1 MLISTSIFLN
11 THGLCCNKC
20 KITAYKIMRNRS
32 VNMIRVTSDINY
44 VHDCLLLHGLCYSK
58 WSPFR
63 IINNTRKMPH
73 EQTWTKWQISDLM
86 QYYWRLLCVEAPGY
100 RWEDYG
106 HTTSSYHND
115 KQYYV
120 NCRTCTYM
128 HDVNIFTLKLLTS
141 IKQQLIYFTSLYV
154 VVIYR
159 LFYERN
165 RISAMRIASFRFPRA
180 PGSVRQSWLWLH
192 GFAIFPNLIEAP

>member
-1 MLISTSIFLN
+1 MQNYGIQNNEKPIGEHDSSYKWYK
-11 THGLCCNKC
+11 LC
-20 KITAYKIMRNRS
+20 AWLFAPLRALR
-32 VNMIRVTSDINY
+32 
-44 VHDCLLLHGLCYSK
+44 YSK

-63 IINNTRKMPH
+63 IINNTRKMPD

-86 QYYWRLLCVEAPGY
+86 QYYWRLLCVEAPSY

-106 HTTSSYHND
+106 HTTSLYHND

-141 IKQQLIYFTSLYV
+141 IKQQFIYFTSLYV

-192 GFAIFPNLIEAP
+192 GFAIFSNLIEAP